1 MHGECSPMHFNVS
14 KCVAIKNG
22 STQFSLSPLFP
33 NRVTNGLL
41 PAELKC
47 RENTVTAQ
55 FIVCN
60 SVSFLIIEV
69 KLFQAFLIFM
79 CYLTAGY
86 LVQV

>member
-1 MHGECSPMHFNVS
+1 MSLALYPPTSRKVHLWGIFFALL
-14 KCVAIKNG
+14 AI
-22 STQFSLSPLFP
+22 
-33 NRVTNGLL
+33 NGLL
-41 PAELKC
+41 SAELKC